1 MPRQCMGGGGA
12 EGSSGTRAATDKA
25 SVGSRRPAWHQVD
38 HAGPRRGG
46 VEEVLGRRAREA
58 CGPKTPATLGRKRD
72 GGTRVPE
79 WLLQAAMTSPWSA
92 LTSESLHSFK

>member
-58 CGPKTPATLGRKRD
+58 CGAENPGHLGKEERWWHAST
-72 GGTRVPE
+72 TRM
-79 WLLQAAMTSPWSA
+79 AAAGRHDVAMECA
-92 LTSESLHSFK
+92 HE